1 MNIKLQKTATAC
13 GLFATGL
20 IAGYTASKFSVPA
33 KKHVTSLRDS
43 ATFLSEIKIIPTIPD
58 FDTETS
64 ISEFELDLAM
74 DE

>member
-20 IAGYTASKFSVPA
+20 IAGYTASKFSVSA

-58 FDTETS
+58 FESDTS
-64 ISEFELDLAM
+64 ISELELDLAM